1 MGAPQRQR
9 SPKTDPSSGAPGTE
23 RSRRLTH
30 AAGGLTAPGWPGAIE
45 ADEGL
50 LSLQLVARITVKSG
64 SASRVKVCHT
74 HVPMCWLGRE
84 AAAQEVGWIRQRRRR
99 PHFPMPPS
107 LTDPPALPPP
117 LSTPPPPEAHT
128 GFILESLRGHIF
140 SRGGNFHTPDVP

>member
-1 MGAPQRQR
+1 M
-9 SPKTDPSSGAPGTE
+9 E

-107 LTDPPALPPP
+107 LTDPPALPPLFP
-117 LSTPPPPEAHT
+117 PPHPQRHTLASYWSPYVDTFSLEEVISTPLMSPNLCNLPALGLHFTDEMIT
-128 GFILESLRGHIF
+128 
-140 SRGGNFHTPDVP
+140 